1 MRSESSGQ
9 EPGFLRVSRRCPAA
23 SMVVLVL
30 LLSSARGLHAAATLD
45 VPISVKEVAG
55 VGAKEYPV
63 TVVVPLERG
72 TYTDT
77 SKFRLVDAAGKPVPA
92 QIDVLNRWWVDPD
105 RSIRHLVVHFQ
116 PTVGPFTKPGT
127 GIAMY
132 YLQDDGPAPKPK
144 TPLTVA
150 QDGNAITVVT
160 GPLKFVVRKKRF
172 NILDRVWHDTN
183 GDGTFAADEEIIR
196 SSAENGGVFVG
207 RFKGDVQHDTARDDV
222 TVEVEEANPLRVV
235 IRAEAVTRYKDEK
248 NHTHGFAVRIYAF
261 ANKPFVKIDYQ
272 LQNSSK
278 DFTWIGPMYFESLD
292 LDFKLDLAKDAKAT
306 IGLGGGHIYT
316 GHAAASQGLR
326 QTWHDKFEV
335 TSSLT
340 SRIPPAG
347 KIPDG
352 FLDVSDS
359 RRGVTAVVRHF
370 WEMWPNGIKV
380 DADRKLS
387 VQLFPEWS
395 AMLYKGDTKP
405 GSRWMRAGY
414 PFANELSPTGLY
426 WLDDMRHVYKEVLLH
441 FHGPK
446 TTPKEMTALAR
457 TFDEHPVG
465 TLPTGWYAKTRATL
479 HYDGYVPYTKRIT
492 DKDLRKPTY
501 SRGGYNIRS
510 CNAYI
515 FNWNNFEI
523 ARIKR
528 RWLTN
533 AHGSWPQSASA
544 LVATENP
551 SDYWH
556 AERLGIGELNGM
568 AQWMAQYKH
577 DRDFAKLKLDQAP
590 YIQDWPHL
598 WRHFPG
604 FVHRTRWKWYY
615 PKLRTKYLPGTGLTA
630 GAKDDQH
637 GWFYHVEE
645 AYYFTANPWIKDWY
659 KFVAEFRRTTLD
671 VTDRYPSLGTG
682 RGVGHPLSHAL
693 QAYHVTGDTSIVNR
707 LRARLAK
714 TERRA
719 MNPYLGRYHGVGA
732 AGYYMQMLI
741 TYMRDVERSDRQA
754 WAEAFAVA
762 SALVEAN
769 VAVGHFGYSVKNT
782 KSSATAQEFADC
794 QAWYYWNTGKKHVFD
809 HLKQYLT
816 TGINGGQKPMY
827 CSFDNWR
834 GAWTGRMGQYV
845 TTRKKADATPPPAV
859 SDLKG
864 VQDGMA
870 VKLTWTAPPDA
881 DRYLIVWSDKA
892 VSESY
897 TPKNDKTANWWA
909 CDIAAPDVKAAPGAK
924 QTATVRLDD
933 PWRSAAQGIRP
944 GRGKGF
950 KVDPP
955 PPLKGPV
962 NFRVFSFD
970 KANNMSAISRRCTVT
985 VE

>member
-1 MRSESSGQ
+1 MRSESNGQ
-9 EPGFLRVSRRCPAA
+9 EPSVLRAGQRCLAA

-30 LLSSARGLHAAATLD
+30 LLSSARGPAAAGTLS

-55 VGAKEYPV
+55 VGAEGYPV

-77 SKFRLVDAAGKPVPA
+77 SKFRLVDAAGKTVPA

-105 RSIRHLVVHFQ
+105 RSIRHLVIHFQ

-127 GIAMY
+127 GTAMFH
-132 YLQDDGPAPKPK
+132 LRDDGDGAPPK
-144 TPLTVA
+144 TPLAVIDA
-150 QDGNAITVVT
+150 DGAITVVT

-183 GDGTFAADEEIIR
+183 GDGKFTPDEEVI
-196 SSAENGGVFVG
+196 SPSDKSGGVYRD
-207 RFKGDVQHDTARDDV
+207 RFGVQQDTARDDV
-222 TVEVEEANPLRVV
+222 LFEIEESGPMRAV

-248 NHTHGFAVRIYAF
+248 NHTHGWAVRIYAY
-261 ANKPFVKIDYQ
+261 AGKPFVKIDYQ

-278 DFTWIGPMYFESLD
+278 DFTWIGPMYFESMD
-292 LDFKLDLAKDAKAT
+292 LDFKLNLAKDAKAT
-306 IGLGGGHIYT
+306 IGLGGGHVYAAPT
-316 GHAAASQGLR
+316 GMVPGLR
-326 QTWHDKFEV
+326 QTWHDKFSITSLV
-335 TSSLT
+335 TS
-340 SRIPPAG
+340 RMPPSG

-352 FLDVSDS
+352 FLDVTDAK
-359 RRGVTAVVRHF
+359 RGLTAVTRHF

-387 VQLFPEWS
+387 VELFPEWS

-414 PFANELSPTGLY
+414 PFQNTLSPTGFY
-426 WLDDMRHVYKEVLLH
+426 WLDDMRHVYKEVLLN

-446 TTPKEMTALAR
+446 TTPKEMIALAR

-479 HYDGYVPYTKRIT
+479 HYDGHVPYAKRVS

-501 SRGGYNIRS
+501 TRGNYNARS

-515 FNWNNFEI
+515 FNWNNFELS
-523 ARIKR
+523 RIKR

-533 AHGSWPQSASA
+533 AHGSWPQSGSA
-544 LVATENP
+544 FVATENP

-598 WRHFPG
+598 WRHFAG
-604 FVHRTRWKWYY
+604 FAHRTRWKWYY

-637 GWFYHVEE
+637 AWHYHTEE

-671 VTDRYPSLGTG
+671 VTDRFPSLGTG
-682 RGVGHPLSHAL
+682 RGVGHPLSNAL
-693 QAYHVTGDTSIVNR
+693 QAYHVTGDTSILKR
-707 LRARLAK
+707 LRERLVR
-714 TERRA
+714 TERRG
-719 MNPYLGRYHGVGA
+719 MNPYLGRYHGIGA
-732 AGYYMQMLI
+732 SGYYMQMLI
-741 TYMRDVERSDRQA
+741 TFMRDVERSDRQA

-762 SALVEAN
+762 SGLVEAN
-769 VAVGHFGYSVKNT
+769 VAVGNFAYSVKSN
-782 KSSATAQEFADC
+782 KSSGTAQEFADC
-794 QAWYYWNTGKKHVFD
+794 QAWYYWNSGKTHVFD
-809 HLKQYLT
+809 HLKQYIT
-816 TGINGGQKPMY
+816 TGINGGQKPVY
-827 CSFDNWR
+827 CSFEKWR

-845 TTRKKADATPPPAV
+845 MTHPKPDATPPAKVTDLKAVAKGPAV
-859 SDLKG
+859 T
-864 VQDGMA
+864 
-870 VKLTWTAPPDA
+870 LTWTAPKGA
-881 DRYLIVWSDKA
+881 DRYLIVWSNKT
-892 VSESY
+892 VSEKY
-897 TPKNDKTANWWA
+897 VTKNDETANWWA
-909 CDIAAPDVKAAPGAK
+909 CDIAAPDIKATPGAM
-924 QTATVRLDD
+924 QMATVRLDE
-933 PWRSAAQGIRP
+933 PMRSAC
-944 GRGKGF
+944 RGVRAGHRKKF
-950 KVDPP
+950 RVDPA

-962 NFRVFSFD
+962 NFHVFSFD
-970 KANNMSAISRRCTVT
+970 KANNMSLISRPCRIEVK
-985 VE
+985 

>member
-1 MRSESSGQ
+1 MRSKSSGQ
-9 EPGFLRVSRRCPAA
+9 ERRFLRVSRRWPAA
-23 SMVVLVL
+23 SVVVLVL
-30 LLSSARGLHAAATLD
+30 LLSSAGGLQAAAPLD

-55 VGAKEYPV
+55 VGAEGYPV

-72 TYTDT
+72 RYTDT
-77 SKFRLVDAAGKPVPA
+77 RPFRLADAAGKTVPA

-105 RSIRHLVVHFQ
+105 RSIRHLVIHFQ

-127 GIAMY
+127 GITIY
-132 YLQDDGPAPKPK
+132 RLRDDGPPPKLK
-144 TPLTVA
+144 TPLQVTGGDDAV
-150 QDGNAITVVT
+150 TVVT

-183 GDGTFAADEEIIR
+183 GDSKFSADEEII
-196 SSAENGGVFVG
+196 SPSDGNGGVYRD
-207 RFKGDVQHDTARDDV
+207 RFGVQRDTARDDV
-222 TVEVEEANPLRVV
+222 LFTIEETGPMRAV
-235 IRAEAVTRYKDEK
+235 IRAEAVTRYVDEK
-248 NHTHGFAVRIYAF
+248 NHTHGWAVRIYAY
-261 ANKPFVKIDYQ
+261 AGKPFVKVDYQ

-278 DFTWIGPMYFESLD
+278 DFTWTGPMYFESMD

-306 IGLGGGHIYT
+306 IGLGNSAVYT
-316 GHAAASQGLR
+316 TPAATGPYLR
-326 QTWHDKFEV
+326 QTWHDRFQVFGDLIKD
-335 TSSLT
+335 L
-340 SRIPPAG
+340 PPGG

-352 FLDVSDS
+352 FLDVSDG

-380 DADRKLS
+380 DKDNKLS
-387 VQLFPEWS
+387 IELFPEWS
-395 AMLYKGDTKP
+395 AMLYKGE
-405 GSRWMRAGY
+405 GARWKRAGY
-414 PFANELSPTGLY
+414 PFKNELSPTGLY

-479 HYDGYVPYTKRIT
+479 HYDGHVPYEKRFG

-501 SRGGYNIRS
+501 HRGNYNIRS

-515 FNWNNFEI
+515 FNWNNFEL

-533 AHGSWPQSASA
+533 AHGSWPLSGSA

-551 SDYWH
+551 SDYWY
-556 AERLGIGELNGM
+556 AERLAIGELNGM

-615 PKLRTKYLPGTGLTA
+615 PKLRTKYLPATGLTA

-637 GWFYHVEE
+637 AWHYHTEE

-682 RGVGHPLSHAL
+682 RGVGHPLSNAL
-693 QAYHVTGDTSIVNR
+693 QAYHVTGDISIIKR
-707 LRARLAK
+707 LRERLVR
-714 TERRA
+714 TERRG

-754 WAEAFAVA
+754 WAETFAVA

-794 QAWYYWNTGKKHVFD
+794 QAWYYWNTGRKHVFD

-816 TGINGGQKPMY
+816 TGINGGQKPIY
-827 CSFDNWR
+827 CSFDKWR

-845 TTRKKADATPPPAV
+845 MTHPKPDATPPTRVTDLRAV
-859 SDLKG
+859 
-864 VQDGMA
+864 QNGMA
-870 VKLTWTAPPDA
+870 VTLTWTAPADA
-881 DRYLIVWSDKA
+881 DRYLIVWSNKT
-892 VSESY
+892 VSEKY
-897 TPKNDKTANWWA
+897 VAKNDETANWWA
-909 CDIAAPDVKAAPGAK
+909 CDIAAPDIKATPGAK

-933 PWRSAAQGIRP
+933 PWRSACRGVRP
-944 GRGKGF
+944 GHRKRF
-950 KVDPP
+950 QVDPA

-962 NFRVFSFD
+962 NFHVFSFD
-970 KANNMSAISRRCTVT
+970 KANNMSAMSQACRISVK
-985 VE
+985 